1 MKFCLISRV
10 FTAEFRWFKS
20 NHCYQD
26 KYKGSD
32 EEETRLILNGV
43 KYELTEAIVKKLQ
56 RLDLLEDSDLLPR
69 NLSILIMQHL
79 S

>member
-10 FTAEFRWFKS
+10 FTAEFRWFES
-20 NHCYQD
+20 NPCYQD

-32 EEETRLILNGV
+32 EGETRLILNRV

-56 RLDLLEDSDLLPR
+56 RLDLLEDFDFLPR